1 MMDNSNWPVVPLG
14 DLIKRNE
21 NVATIVEGR
30 KYQEVTIRLWGK
42 GVTRRQYI
50 DGTMLQGARRFSV
63 SKGQFIVSRIDA
75 RNGAMGVVPEG
86 LDGAIVTN
94 DFPSY
99 DVNQDK
105 ALPSFMGWIC
115 RTQKFV
121 DSCKTASEGTTNRVR
136 LKEDAFLKVR
146 VSLPPINEQRRM
158 VKLLDSISGKIDNVN
173 SLRSDLKLTN
183 LAFQRSIFSEIVHQS
198 QKCLM
203 GGVAPLVR
211 RPITPKEGES
221 YSELGVRSFGRGTFH
236 KPSLDHMAIGT
247 KKIYRIEP
255 GDLVFSNV
263 FAWEGAIAVAKHED
277 EGRVGS
283 HRFITCVPKEKIVTA
298 EFLCFYFLTPEG
310 MQKIGE
316 ASPGGAG
323 RNRTLGIAKLEKI
336 EVPVPSYTDQ
346 LRFGSLL
353 KRMNTADAERR
364 ESVILLD
371 AMLPSLL
378 DRAFKGEL

>member
-1 MMDNSNWPVVPLG
+1 MNNSNWPAVPLG

-21 NVATIVEGR
+21 NVATILEGR

-105 ALPSFMGWIC
+105 VLPSFMGWIC

-146 VSLPPINEQRRM
+146 VSLPPINEQRRI
-158 VKLLDSISGKIDNVN
+158 VKLLDCISGKIDNVN
-173 SLRSDLKLTN
+173 SLHSDLKLTN
-183 LAFQRSIFSEIVHQS
+183 LAFQRSIFFEIVHQS
-198 QKCLM
+198 QKSLM

-283 HRFITCVPKEKIVTA
+283 HRFITCVPKEKIVTP

-336 EVPVPSYTDQ
+336 EVPVPSYIDQ
-346 LRFGSLL
+346 LRFGTLL

-371 AMLPSLL
+371 AIIPSLL